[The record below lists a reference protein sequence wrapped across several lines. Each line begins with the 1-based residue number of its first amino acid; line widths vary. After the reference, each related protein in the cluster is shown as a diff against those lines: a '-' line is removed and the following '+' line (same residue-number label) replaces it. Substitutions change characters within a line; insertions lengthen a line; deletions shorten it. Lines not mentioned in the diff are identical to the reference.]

1 MNQAF
6 ITVTGGPETGRFA
19 PIGLNGVRIGRDP
32 ANELHIDDPEVSRH
46 HARVILHNGVLW
58 VQDAGSRNGVFVNGT
73 RVSGNKQIGPGDR
86 VTIGAHEFLIQ
97 LEGTGT
103 DSSVSVNMGAVL
115 AASAVAAPPDK
126 NRQPLVIVA
135 VLVAVLGLL
144 AWVVYTKGLS
154 GDTPE
159 TVVVP
164 VSQSSGVSVA
174 SLLGPEVVPESV
186 PEVVSTEERARVLA
200 AKLRGED
207 GTVEDTIEPPRQGV
221 TAAQLTDEAD
231 GQYRSGRLFDAVVTY
246 RQALMLDSNCQICP
260 LRIET
265 INKEIKKKVQQNFND
280 GMSYQISLQYQE
292 AQRAF
297 STVMELTKPGSALY
311 TQAEQSYKEVTAAMQ
326 R

>member
-6 ITVTGGPETGRFA
+6 ITVTGGPETGRYA
-19 PIGLNGVRIGRDP
+19 PIDLNGVRIGRDP

-86 VTIGAHEFLIQ
+86 VTIGVHEFLIQ

-103 DSSVSVNMGAVL
+103 GSSVSVNMGAVL
-115 AASAVAAPPDK
+115 AASAEVEQPAK
-126 NRQPLVIVA
+126 GKKPLVIVA
-135 VLVAVLGLL
+135 AVVALLSVLG
-144 AWVVYTKGLS
+144 WVVTS
-154 GDTPE
+154 GGSSGGGTGGALAPAE
-159 TVVVP
+159 
-164 VSQSSGVSVA
+164 SSGVSVA
-174 SLLGPEVVPESV
+174 SLLGPEAQPDAVPA
-186 PEVVSTEERARVLA
+186 EVSSEDQARILA

-207 GTVEDTIEPPRQGV
+207 GTGEDTIEPPRPGA

-246 RQALMLDSNCQICP
+246 RQALILDSNCQICP

-265 INKEIKKKVQQNFND
+265 INKEIKQKVEQNFTD
-280 GMSYQISLQYQE
+280 GMSYQTSLQYQE

-311 TQAEQSYKEVTAAMQ
+311 LQAEESYKEVTAAMQ